1 VRATTTK
8 YILGIDSGAVKN
20 NLLCQ
25 MQADILGIPVIR
37 PKNHE
42 ATIYG
47 AMLLA
52 GLSTGIYSSLDE
64 LSGMWSVERVFEPQL
79 SKDEAD
85 GPTPAGWPR
94 VSSPRVGRRSCRS
107 RWSST
112 SHYGERVQIV
122 RRSLD
127 HPDAAA
133 LCAAV
138 QAEYVIMYGGADSS
152 PMAAAHFE
160 PPEGSFLVGYLDDAP
175 VGSAAWRRLTPEK
188 AVSAL
193 VTAEIKRV
201 YVDPGRRRQGIARL
215 LMLALE
221 RDAHAAG
228 IERLVLETG
237 PMQPEAIRLYRA
249 LGYTDT
255 DGGGWSEYAGH
266 PNVVIL
272 QYLLPRD

>member
-1 VRATTTK
+1 
-8 YILGIDSGAVKN
+8 
-20 NLLCQ
+20 
-25 MQADILGIPVIR
+25 M
-37 PKNHE
+37 
-42 ATIYG
+42 
-47 AMLLA
+47 
-52 GLSTGIYSSLDE
+52 
-64 LSGMWSVERVFEPQL
+64 
-79 SKDEAD
+79 
-85 GPTPAGWPR
+85 
-94 VSSPRVGRRSCRS
+94 
-107 RWSST
+107 
-112 SHYGERVQIV
+112 QIV

-228 IERLVLETG
+228 SSDWCSRPG
-237 PMQPEAIRLYRA
+237 PCSPRRSGSTAHWATPTPTAVAGRS
-249 LGYTDT
+249 TPDT
-255 DGGGWSEYAGH
+255 PTW
-266 PNVVIL
+266 
-272 QYLLPRD
+272 